1 MKKNLFFEAV
11 EALADFAKRNPSVY
25 DEFGRYQGERLWV
38 QPSEC
43 DSVIGRRFVYLN
55 NINGQIAKYDI
66 KKGEIII

>member
-1 MKKNLFFEAV
+1 MNNHFKEAV
-11 EALADFAKRNPSVY
+11 NALLQFHKDNPSVY

-43 DSVIGRRFVYLN
+43 DSVIGRKFVYLN